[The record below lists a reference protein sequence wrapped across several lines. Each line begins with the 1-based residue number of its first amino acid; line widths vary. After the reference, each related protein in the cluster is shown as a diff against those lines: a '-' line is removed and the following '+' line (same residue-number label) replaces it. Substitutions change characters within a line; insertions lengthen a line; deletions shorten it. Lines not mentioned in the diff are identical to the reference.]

1 MILKLSP
8 KRGDFENSIQHTY
21 WPNNIP
27 SIAATDAYGI
37 IVNSLIEQS
46 LRLNWAFKTTFSK
59 NILKNFSIFQA
70 N

>member
-8 KRGDFENSIQHTY
+8 KRVNYDNTIEPTY
-21 WPNNIP
+21 WPIHIP

-46 LRLNWAFKTTFSK
+46 LRLKWAFKTT
-59 NILKNFSIFQA
+59 NP
-70 N
+70 